1 MEEAFRMSSTP
12 TRWEARELEAMHGE
26 RQASWERQWS
36 YLWNNSDFYRRKFEA
51 AGLQADKVP
60 DLRDLSALPVTVK
73 GEMRDSLDR
82 RPPLGEHLA
91 APRDSITQIQTSSG
105 TTGRPMAI
113 ALTKEDADMFAE
125 ILRRG
130 YVTVGFGPQ
139 DTVLHAFSM
148 SRGWIGGLCMVQG
161 YLKLGCT
168 IMPIGVEAGRDKI
181 LELMQIFRPT
191 AISATPGFLISLGE
205 RARELGLDPATLGME
220 HMLTGGEPGGG
231 LPEVKAQLSSMWGA
245 TLREVM
251 GGTDV
256 TPICWAE
263 CEQEGGMHFIAA
275 DAVHFEIVDPETNEP
290 KPIEEG
296 VVGELVYTHLNRQAT
311 PVVRFKHRDIVRVTR
326 TGPCSC
332 GRSTPQIRCI
342 GRADDMMIIKGVNL
356 FPSAIRA
363 LLSSIDGVGAE
374 FRIVRPAGQYTLPGP
389 VVIKVERAPE
399 ASITE
404 QELGKLLHHKL
415 SVAFDVRFVAPGETL
430 VATAHKSSY
439 FEDA

>member
-1 MEEAFRMSSTP
+1 MSDSP
-12 TRWEARELEAMHGE
+12 TLWETRGWEAMRAE
-26 RQASWERQWS
+26 RQALWEKQWA
-36 YLWNNSDFYRRKFEA
+36 YLWDRSDFYRAKFAA
-51 AGLQADKVP
+51 AGLRPDRVP
-60 DLRDLSALPVTVK
+60 DLGDLAVLPVTVK
-73 GEMRDSLDR
+73 EEMRDSLDR

-91 APRDSITQIQTSSG
+91 APRGSVRQIQTSSG

-113 ALTKEDADMFAE
+113 ALTEHDADMFAE

-130 YVTVGFGPQ
+130 YVAIGFRPE

-168 IMPIGVEAGRDKI
+168 ILPIGAEAGRDKI

-191 AISATPGFLISLGE
+191 GISATPGFLMTLGE
-205 RARELGLDPATLGME
+205 RAVELGIEPASLGLR

-231 LPEVKAQLSSMWGA
+231 IPAVKQRLSSMWGA

-263 CEQEGGMHFIAA
+263 CEHENGMHFIGA
-275 DAVHFEIVDPETNEP
+275 DAVSFEIVDPETNQP

-296 VVGELVYTHLNRQAT
+296 TVGELVYTHIRREAT

-326 TGPCSC
+326 TGPCAC
-332 GRSTPQIRCI
+332 GRQTPQVRCI
-342 GRADDMMIIKGVNL
+342 GRADDMLIVRGVNL
-356 FPSAIRA
+356 FPSAVRA
-363 LLSSIDGVGAE
+363 MLSEVDGVGPE
-374 FRIVRPAGQYTLPGP
+374 FRIVRPKGQYTLPGP
-389 VVIKVERAPE
+389 VLLKVERQPDARMSE
-399 ASITE
+399 E
-404 QELGKLLHHKL
+404 ELARLLHHKL
-415 SVAFDVRFVAPGETL
+415 SVAFIVQFVPPGATS

>member
-1 MEEAFRMSSTP
+1 MTSNGPTEWETST
-12 TRWEARELEAMHGE
+12 LEHLQPQ
-26 RQASWERQWS
+26 RQALWEKQWAH
-36 YLWNNSDFYRRKFEA
+36 LWGNSEFYRSKFAA
-51 AGLQADKVP
+51 AGFSADHTP

-73 GEMRDSLDR
+73 EEMRASLDR
-82 RPPLGEHLA
+82 CPPLGEHLA
-91 APRDSITQIQTSSG
+91 APRSTISQIQTSSG

-113 ALTKEDADMFAE
+113 ALTPHDADMFAE

-130 YVTVGFGPQ
+130 YVAIGFRPE
-139 DTVLHAFSM
+139 DTLLHAFSM

-168 IMPIGVEAGRDKI
+168 LLPIGAEAGRDKI

-191 AISATPGFLISLGE
+191 GISATPGFLMTLGE
-205 RARELGLDPATLGME
+205 RAIELGIEPASLGLR

-231 LPEVKAQLSSMWGA
+231 IPAIKQRLSSMWDA

-263 CEQEGGMHFIAA
+263 CENETGMHFIGA
-275 DAVHFEIVDPETNEP
+275 DAVSFEIVDPDTNQP

-296 VVGELVYTHLNRQAT
+296 VVGELVYTHIRRDAT
-311 PVVRFKHRDIVRVTR
+311 PVVRFKHRDIVQVTSV
-326 TGPCSC
+326 GHCSC
-332 GRSTPQIRCI
+332 GRHTPQIRCI
-342 GRADDMMIIKGVNL
+342 GRADDMLIVRGVNL
-356 FPSAIRA
+356 FPSAVRA
-363 LLSSIDGVGAE
+363 TLSEVPGAGPE
-374 FRIVRPAGQYTLPGP
+374 FRIVRPKGQYTLPGP
-389 VVIKVERAPE
+389 VQIKIECDPDAN
-399 ASITE
+399 ITE
-404 QELGKLLHHKL
+404 DRLARLLHHKL
-415 SVAFDVRFVAPGETL
+415 SVAFTVSIVPQGSTS

>member
-1 MEEAFRMSSTP
+1 MSLNP
-12 TRWEARELEAMHGE
+12 TQWESRDLEAMHAE
-26 RQASWERQWS
+26 RQAIWERQWA
-36 YLWNNSDFYRRKFEA
+36 YLWHNSEFYKRKFAE
-51 AGLQADKVP
+51 AGLSPDKAP

-73 GEMRDSLDR
+73 ADMRASLDQH
-82 RPPLGEHLA
+82 PPLGEHLA
-91 APRDSITQIQTSSG
+91 APRETVTQIQTSSG

-113 ALTKEDADMFAE
+113 ALTKDDADMFAE

-130 YVTVGFGPQ
+130 YITVGFRPE

-168 IMPIGVEAGRDKI
+168 TLPIGAEAGRDKI
-181 LELMQIFRPT
+181 LELMQVFRPS

-205 RARELGLDPATLGME
+205 RAAELGVDPASLGMK

-231 LPEVKAQLSSMWGA
+231 IPAVKQQLSSMWGA

-263 CEQEGGMHFIAA
+263 CEHESGMHFIGA
-275 DAVHFEIVDPETNEP
+275 DAVNFEIVDPETNEP

-296 VVGELVYTHLNRQAT
+296 AVGELVYTHINRQAT
-311 PVVRFKHRDIVRVTR
+311 PVVRFKHRDIVRVTSTER
-326 TGPCSC
+326 CGC
-332 GRSTPQIRCI
+332 GRMTPQIRCI
-342 GRADDMMIIKGVNL
+342 GRADDMMIVKGVNL

-363 LLSSIDGVGAE
+363 LLSDLDGVGTE

-389 VVIKVERAPE
+389 VVLKVERPSDSQISE
-399 ASITE
+399 E
-404 QELGKLLHHKL
+404 ELAKRLHHQL
-415 SVAFDVRFVAPGETL
+415 SVSFDVRFVPSGSTS